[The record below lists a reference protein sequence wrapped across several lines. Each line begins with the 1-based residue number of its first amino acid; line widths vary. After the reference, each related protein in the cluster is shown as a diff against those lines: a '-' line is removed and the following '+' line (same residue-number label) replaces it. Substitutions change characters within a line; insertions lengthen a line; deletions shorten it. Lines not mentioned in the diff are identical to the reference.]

1 MDMQALMRCEGCLNV
16 WATRIVYDEK
26 LGEYKEEE
34 TLCPVC
40 RGTEVKV
47 IAESV

>member
-1 MDMQALMRCEGCLNV
+1 MHMQALMRCENCLNV

-26 LGEYKEEE
+26 AGEYKEEHSS
-34 TLCPVC
+34 CPVC
-40 RGTEVKV
+40 QDTKVKV

>member
-1 MDMQALMRCEGCLNV
+1 MYMQALMRCENCLNV

-26 LGEYKEEE
+26 LGEYKEERAV
-34 TLCPVC
+34 CPIC
-40 RGTEVKV
+40 QGSKVKV